1 MMENNEHN
9 LDKLE
14 KLMEGLKPAPASDRF
29 LAKMKSARPVLKPRQ
44 FNILVPLAWAAGISI
59 LIGVTSLFVYNRPS
73 TPASI
78 ASAPKPMLASQ
89 SHAGLTLDGAV
100 DWVIGCKEVAVWKSP
115 SAKPYRV
122 VQCLSVRASI
132 WRDPVTGKQVVET
145 EPRQKV
151 MLVPMDTV

>member
-14 KLMEGLKPAPASDRF
+14 KLMEGLKPAPASDTF
-29 LAKMKSARPVLKPRQ
+29 LAKMRVSRPAHKPRL

-59 LIGVTSLFVYNRPS
+59 LIGSTSLLVYNRPS
-73 TPASI
+73 AASRPMPAP
-78 ASAPKPMLASQ
+78 AAAKAE
-89 SHAGLTLDGAV
+89 SHAGLKLDGAI

-132 WRDPVTGKQVVET
+132 WRNPVTGKQVVET